1 MQTQFQFIN
10 DCLIENQPLW
20 RFEPFQSSI
29 QPSLPWQ
36 ETHPQLCQWLESLS
50 PSQIETL
57 KADPDLALAEIS
69 VFLPDL
75 PSLLR
80 HTQLESMALDGL
92 ALERGLDS
100 GIPGR
105 KLEQITAMG
114 EAAIQSHQ
122 GEEWLEWCSGK
133 GYLGRILTTQTD
145 QPVTSF
151 EYQQALCD
159 SGQQAANEHHWKMTF
174 IQGDAFDPQTKAV
187 FKPTQHAVALHA
199 VALHAC
205 GDLHVRLME
214 YGSEA
219 GIAAMTI
226 SPCCYHLIQS
236 ETYQA
241 LSQSVRASELI
252 LSKHELRIPLQQ
264 TVTGGER
271 VRRHRQQEMV
281 FRLGFDLLTREILG
295 VDEYQPVPSIRKSQL
310 SDGFEALC
318 LWAAK
323 EKGIEINQAIDF
335 AEFEKRAIKR
345 FWHMERMS
353 LVQLVFQ
360 RPLEIWLALDKVLY
374 LEERGYRVRLAEF
387 CPKSVTPRNILICAY
402 KN

>member
-1 MQTQFQFIN
+1 MKTQFQFIN
-10 DCLIENQPLW
+10 DCLIENQSLW
-20 RFEPFQSSI
+20 RFDPFQSSLHS
-29 QPSLPWQ
+29 SLPWQ
-36 ETHPQLCQWLESLS
+36 AQHPQLCQWLASLS
-50 PSQIETL
+50 PSQIEGY
-57 KADPDLALAEIS
+57 KAEPELALQALS
-69 VFLPDL
+69 PFLPE
-75 PSLLR
+75 
-80 HTQLESMALDGL
+80 LETLAELTYLEPL
-92 ALERGLDS
+92 ALNGLELARGLDS

-105 KLEQITAMG
+105 KLEQISSMG
-114 EAAIQSHQ
+114 EAAIQHHH

-174 IQGDAFDPQTKAV
+174 VQGDAFNSQAKAV
-187 FKPTQHAVALHA
+187 FKPTQHA

-205 GDLHVRLME
+205 GDLHVRLMQ
-214 YGSEA
+214 YGSEN

-236 ETYQA
+236 EQYQPM
-241 LSQSVRASELI
+241 SEQGRASSLS
-252 LSKHELRIPLQQ
+252 LSKQELRIPLQQ

-281 FRLGFDLLTREILG
+281 FRLGFDLITRQALG
-295 VDEYQPVPSIRKSQL
+295 MEGYQPVPSIRKSQL
-310 SDGFEALC
+310 SDGFESLC
-318 LWAAK
+318 RWAA
-323 EKGIEINQAIDF
+323 EQKGIDLSQEIDF
-335 AEFEKRAIKR
+335 DHFEKLSEQR
-345 FWHMERMS
+345 FWQMERLS

-360 RPLEIWLALDKVLY
+360 RPLEIWLALDKALY

-387 CPKSVTPRNILICAY
+387 CAKSVTPRNILICAY
-402 KN
+402 KI

>member
-159 SGQQAANEHHWKMTF
+159 SGQQATNEHHWKMTF

-187 FKPTQHAVALHA
+187 FKPTQHA